1 MSKKKKNHKKH
12 AHKKPAQNQNVV
24 KKTEKNTVATNQ
36 ATVSKTEKVENDQK
50 IINRLHTKVSLIF
63 FAIIA
68 VACLLLYMAG
78 QSAAPA
84 DNLSPSTD
92 KAVVEQPVE
101 KIEDETAE
109 KAEDVVEATGRE
121 YPTYSVELKEKPVET
136 MWEFT
141 HAIKEQDAAV
151 IGKFV
156 SSLSNDKTD
165 YEITIIKEPSLI
177 ADEYLYY
184 LALQSQYMNE
194 AFWMQVTEVTIDDV
208 WNTLLL
214 NIEDWNE
221 MSQTED
227 FAPVEYNKFEALA
240 NHLKECTDEYMMK
253 AIPAQYFI
261 VHGEPITIVP

>member
-1 MSKKKKNHKKH
+1 MSNKKKNHKKH

-24 KKTEKNTVATNQ
+24 KKTEKTTVATNQ
-36 ATVSKTEKVENDQK
+36 ATVSKTEKIENDQK
-50 IINRLHTKVSLIF
+50 TINRLHTKVSLIF

-78 QSAAPA
+78 QSAAP
-84 DNLSPSTD
+84 DKLSPATD
-92 KAVVEQPVE
+92 KTVVEQPVE
-101 KIEDETAE
+101 KVEEDAISKSDDMAE
-109 KAEDVVEATGRE
+109 VQRE
-121 YPTYSVELKEKPVET
+121 YPTYSIELKEKPVET

-151 IGKFV
+151 IGKVV
-156 SSLSNDKTD
+156 SSFNDEKID

-177 ADEYLYY
+177 ADEHLYY
-184 LALQSQYMNE
+184 IALQSQYMDE
-194 AFWMQVTEVTIDDV
+194 AFWMRVTEVTIDDV

-253 AIPAQYFI
+253 EIPAQYFI